1 VQRPLGSQV
10 VRNLRVRRASPLV
23 GALLSAIMSLTVVNH
38 PITNHYISILR
49 SKQSNAETFRSASR
63 RVSLSLV
70 YEAARTLLED
80 EIEIETPLEAATGTR
95 IAQGIVAVPVL
106 RSGLGMIDAVL
117 ALLPNVSVGYV
128 GVARDEITI
137 KPEEY
142 YIKLPDMAGQKVL
155 VLEPM
160 LATGGSLSYAIQMIK
175 DRGGVDITAI
185 CVIAAPVGV
194 DRVQREHP
202 DVDLVVASIDR
213 DLNDQYYIRP
223 GLGDMGDRLFG
234 TV

>member
-1 VQRPLGSQV
+1 
-10 VRNLRVRRASPLV
+10 
-23 GALLSAIMSLTVVNH
+23 MSLTVVDN
-38 PITNHYISILR
+38 PITNHYLSILR
-49 SKQSNAETFRSASR
+49 SNQSNAETFRSAAR

-70 YEAARTLLED
+70 HEAAKGLVE
-80 EIEIETPLEAATGTR
+80 ESIEVETPLERTTGTK

-117 ALLPNVSVGYV
+117 ALLPDVSVGYV

-142 YIKLPDMAGQKVL
+142 YIKLPDMAGKKVL

-175 DRGGVDITAI
+175 NRGGIDITAI

-194 DRVQREHP
+194 DRVQKEHP
-202 DVDLVVASIDR
+202 DVDLVIASIDR
-213 DLNDQYYIRP
+213 DLNDHYYIRP